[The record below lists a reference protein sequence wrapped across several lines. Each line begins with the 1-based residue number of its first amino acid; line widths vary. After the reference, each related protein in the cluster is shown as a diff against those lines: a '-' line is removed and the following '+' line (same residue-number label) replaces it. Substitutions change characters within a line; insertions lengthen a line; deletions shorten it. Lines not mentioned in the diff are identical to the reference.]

1 MRSLETAYG
10 LFGNNTGTQPVTPHS
25 PQIWPVLFIS
35 IYILIVIVIILIFDT
50 HFKRKSKFKY
60 EELAKTISKNDWSA
74 METLERRMRVE
85 SASNFAFQLWI
96 FWIVGMG
103 GAMLMAY
110 FFWGVQ

>member
-10 LFGNNTGTQPVTPHS
+10 LFGNNTGTHPVTPHA

-50 HFKRKSKFKY
+50 HFKRKSESKW
-60 EELAKTISKNDWSA
+60 EELSKTIPKNDWSA
-74 METLERRMRVE
+74 MRMK
-85 SASNFAFQLWI
+85 SASDFTFQLWI
-96 FWIVGMG
+96 FGLIVGMG
-103 GAMLMAY
+103 GAMLMAD